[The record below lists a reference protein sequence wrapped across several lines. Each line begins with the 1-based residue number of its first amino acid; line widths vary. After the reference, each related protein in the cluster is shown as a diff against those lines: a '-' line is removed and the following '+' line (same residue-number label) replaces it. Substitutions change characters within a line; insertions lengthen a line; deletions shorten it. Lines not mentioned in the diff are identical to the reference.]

1 MERANANVLAAQKT
15 KALPN
20 GAASSST
27 DAIDLGPLTDRG
39 ARPPM
44 ELEILAPAL
53 TAAQLPDDKT
63 MTYKVESDSA
73 SNFASPKTLADA
85 VLVQTGAG
93 GAGAAAATARFAIP
107 SDCERYVRVTATNSG
122 TGDASGASMTV
133 NLKV

>member
-1 MERANANVLAAQKT
+1 
-15 KALPN
+15 
-20 GAASSST
+20 
-27 DAIDLGPLTDRG
+27 
-39 ARPPM
+39 
-44 ELEILAPAL
+44 
-53 TAAQLPDDKT
+53 
-63 MTYKVESDSA
+63 
-73 SNFASPKTLADA
+73 